1 VRPGTGTRSLRLNR
15 RSRSETGPGDRRRA
29 VNVPAYPLSHGDSD
43 SDAGRCRPGPGDRR
57 DSRDRAWQSG
67 HGRPGPPSGVASPGT
82 VADCLLKPPGPQG
95 AGARLRELTE
105 GLRVSSLRELE
116 YVTGSVKTVTLP
128 LHESKMELSS
138 IRAKCN
144 GHNVMKATV
153 CSVFTSEFTA
163 YSFSVF
169 SASQNW
175 TIQKRYSDF
184 RDLDTDLARKYP
196 KRMQRVLRLPPK
208 KILGKNNPSLVDF
221 RQQALEAYL
230 RSLVKDKG
238 LLDTDEIREFLEIPL
253 EAALSDLDS
262 DHQDHIKGAHS
273 NSIATTDASQ
283 AETSP
288 RSQTLVMKVKSW
300 QEEAEVKWGDSIGD
314 LLSPSGDTWSELVSG
329 DLLSP
334 R

>member
-1 VRPGTGTRSLRLNR
+1 MQHT
-15 RSRSETGPGDRRRA
+15 
-29 VNVPAYPLSHGDSD
+29 
-43 SDAGRCRPGPGDRR
+43 
-57 DSRDRAWQSG
+57 
-67 HGRPGPPSGVASPGT
+67 
-82 VADCLLKPPGPQG
+82 
-95 AGARLRELTE
+95 
-105 GLRVSSLRELE
+105 
-116 YVTGSVKTVTLP
+116 
-128 LHESKMELSS
+128 
-138 IRAKCN
+138 I
-144 GHNVMKATV
+144 
-153 CSVFTSEFTA
+153 CSVFSSEFTS

-175 TIQKRYSDF
+175 TIHKRYSDF

-238 LLDTDEIREFLEIPL
+238 LLNTDEIREFLEIPL

-262 DHQDHIKGAHS
+262 DHQDDHQVKAAHS
-273 NSIATTDASQ
+273 NSIATTDVSQ

-288 RSQTLVMKVKSW
+288 RSLGVMKVKSW
-300 QEEAEVKWGDSIGD
+300 QEEAEVKWGESIGE
-314 LLSPSGDTWSELVSG
+314 LLSPSGDTWSELVTG